1 MKINANCELLHWC
14 VVTGEEST
22 ISIERI
28 SEVAGVGERSPG
40 EETGHGYTSVHAG
53 TGDSAG

>member
-1 MKINANCELLHWC
+1 MQIVNCFIG
-14 VVTGEEST
+14 VVPGKESA

-28 SEVAGVGERSPG
+28 SEVTGVGERSPG

-53 TGDSAG
+53 TGDSTG